1 VNILVLQTGG
11 APKKTRTASWS
22 ANTPE
27 GTDVEVWVRA
37 SDDRLALSTEQFV
50 QAESGVEVEGVRGR
64 FLEVR
69 TALTRSACDQDP
81 YLESLEICSY
91 TKTLTLLAPPTDQQ
105 ADEETDAAF
114 QVVALGTEPL
124 TYQWFLNGAEVGPN
138 SPILELTSVDCLDV
152 GQYSVHITDAAGDQV
167 DAGPA
172 LLNVVPH
179 RITIPLT
186 GIASVYPAQITVHG
200 PETVSSVEVVINL
213 FKHERP
219 DDVDMLLVSPRGEK
233 IMLMSDA
240 GGITG
245 VPPPMPPPVQY
256 LTIHFTQSALA
267 IPDDDELFSWSYSP
281 ANYGAPVENS
291 FPAATGNKPQPPA
304 GPYTDTL
311 SSLNGM
317 DPRGNWRLYIVDDTG
332 ERSGFIVGSWCL
344 ILNP

>member
-1 VNILVLQTGG
+1 MIEDGG
-11 APKKTRTASWS
+11 SFKKWWTVSWL
-22 ANTPE
+22 ANTPT
-27 GTDVEVWVRA
+27 GTGFVVWVRA

-69 TALTRSACDQDP
+69 TALTRSACPPAQDP
-81 YLESLEICSY
+81 YLEWLNICSF
-91 TKTLTLLAPPTDQQ
+91 TKTLTLLEAPTDQQ
-105 ADEETDAAF
+105 ADEEADAAF

-124 TYQWFLNGAEVGPN
+124 TYEWFLNGAKVGYN

-152 GQYSVHITDAAGDQV
+152 GQYSVRITDAAGDQV

-200 PETVSSVEVVINL
+200 PETVSSVEVIINL
-213 FKHERP
+213 VKHERP
-219 DDVDMLLVSPRGEK
+219 DDVDMLLASPRGEK

-256 LTIHFTQSALA
+256 LTLHFTQSALA
-267 IPDDDELFSWSYSP
+267 IPDEDELFSWSYSP
-281 ANYGAPVENS
+281 ANYGEPVENS

-304 GPYTDTL
+304 GPYDDTL
-311 SSLNGM
+311 RGLNNM
-317 DPRGNWRLYIVDDTG
+317 DPRGTWRLYIVDDTG